1 MTWLNKQS
9 KDIDKN
15 ALLYSMSNG
24 KPYDDR
30 VINKRFKEIKKKAKL
45 PDLTLTKLI
54 RFGQTKTKEGITFSD
69 LYYFNISKPL
79 KCSEVTVDEMRKSM
93 NSRHG
98 TG

>member
-1 MTWLNKQS
+1 MAWFNKQS

-45 PDLTLTKLI
+45 PDLTLTNLFALDK
-54 RFGQTKTKEGITFSD
+54 QKQK
-69 LYYFNISKPL
+69 K
-79 KCSEVTVDEMRKSM
+79 K
-93 NSRHG
+93 
-98 TG
+98 